1 MSNDT
6 PRSKPARNRKS
17 DSPPGSKGEP
27 APESHNVTFTR
38 TAAVL
43 KDIEQRLIEES
54 AVDPERVNR
63 MKHELASGN
72 YRIDTRRV
80 ADKMIEFE
88 KLLKR

>member
-1 MSNDT
+1 MSSDT
-6 PRSKPARNRKS
+6 PRSQPARNRKS
-17 DSPPGSKGEP
+17 ESAPGSNGEP
-27 APESHNVTFTR
+27 APADDNVTFTR
-38 TAAVL
+38 TAAIL
-43 KDIEQRLIEES
+43 KDIERRLIEES
-54 AVDPERVNR
+54 SVDPERVSR